1 MTFSTHAYI
10 NTHTNTHTHTHT
22 HTHTYTHAQTLT
34 HTHNDKMANK
44 GYLFIFYSCSVC
56 SNFFVVY
63 SSATWLQFTKLH
75 CVKNVRIL
83 NFFCFVFFRIWT
95 NYRDLPWKEK
105 KKKTRRK
112 LYIRTLFKQ

>member
-22 HTHTYTHAQTLT
+22 HTHTRTDT
-34 HTHNDKMANK
+34 HTYTQRQNGKQRIPL
-44 GYLFIFYSCSVC
+44 YIFYSCSVC